1 MRQLLLGL
9 LFLGTISCLTNKK
22 TTRDF
27 TFHVDSAFV
36 ESFSTKDLQE
46 ISNISNFKIKE
57 DQSFFKHALDQF
69 SFYDFQT
76 QNLLDTIDIK
86 IVLAKPKY
94 PIVYDGELKIVYL
107 MTVGRSGKQID
118 VLRVGKTE
126 GIPGFS
132 VLETSLIENDLV
144 KRKFKEST
152 LNDETVDV
160 IRKLR
165 SETFKITKEGKIK
178 LQPT

>member
-22 TTRDF
+22 TMRDF

-57 DQSFFKHALDQF
+57 DQSF